1 MCPNCINSI
10 CQNKCIKTITKPMFG
25 IIWHYEGGSPTLF
38 TCEAT
43 DQKTA
48 EAKFEAEMAKTKSIE
63 SGYYIDSVHRIER

>member
-1 MCPNCINSI
+1 
-10 CQNKCIKTITKPMFG
+10 MFG